1 MTEDAKKPLG
11 RILLRQE
18 AITQPDLEKALEDAT
33 PGGPPLASRMIESGA
48 LSELAALKALSE
60 QSGVPAIDLNQICI
74 RLKDLDIVPRE
85 VALRHKLLPVLVRED
100 RVFVA
105 MASPTEKRVIDEIEF
120 VTGKRVFPYV
130 ALAGPLMRAISTSYE
145 MRDRGEAF
153 YVGPHCPAE
162 TQRKAGLVPLVPMG
176 APPAVSMG
184 APPAVSMGAPPPKP
198 PPGGGG
204 FARCLDGGSAPKPPP
219 GGGASPPEAGPQV
232 GARADESRM
241 GRLPAAPP
249 TQGGARPVAKPP
261 PLPRR
266 APIPLGVP
274 SNPTPPPISEALDP
288 GARKS
293 DPDGGFRP
301 ATTRALAQS
310 SPVIVDDAMGR
321 MTGADELS
329 DADFGSVDRE
339 LSVVAD
345 LPRDPGAKQA
355 AADGKRTVLVVDD
368 EPEIRK
374 LVRRVLED
382 RGYRVTEAGR
392 GHQALAMLKERP
404 PDLVVLDAML
414 PEVHGFDI
422 AKRMKGTERYGHIP
436 IVMISAVYRGW
447 RFAEDLRQSY
457 GVDAYLEK
465 PFKMS
470 DLVAAVETA
479 LSHRPAASDVE
490 RISGEAEK
498 KLAQGIE
505 AYQKGDIVTAIEHLH
520 EGTRIDPL
528 AYRLHFHL
536 GLLYGKQ
543 GRVYDAIQ
551 ELQTALDINRHHFPA
566 LKNLAVLYQKAGFRN
581 KAIEAWERAL
591 RVAPDDPTRQS
602 IKEHL
607 VGLL

>member
-11 RILLRQE
+11 RILLRQQ
-18 AITQPDLEKALEDAT
+18 AITQPELDKALQSAT

-48 LSELAALKALSE
+48 LSEIAALKALSE
-60 QSGVPAIDLNQICI
+60 QSGVPGIDLNQVCI
-74 RLKDLDIVPRE
+74 KLRDLDIVPRE

-130 ALAGPLMRAISTSYE
+130 ALAGPLMRVISAAYE
-145 MRDRGEAF
+145 MRDRGETF
-153 YVGPHCPAE
+153 YVGPQCPPE
-162 TQRKAGLVPLVPMG
+162 IQRKAGLL
-176 APPAVSMG
+176 PAVEMG
-184 APPAVSMGAPPPKP
+184 NPVGVPQTPPGASPHKPPPLPEGRQARLPPKP
-198 PPGGGG
+198 PAGVPQTPPATTGA
-204 FARCLDGGSAPKPPP
+204 AR
-219 GGGASPPEAGPQV
+219 
-232 GARADESRM
+232 
-241 GRLPAAPP
+241 
-249 TQGGARPVAKPP
+249 PP

-266 APIPLGVP
+266 SPPAAEIPTITEVAEGPV
-274 SNPTPPPISEALDP
+274 
-288 GARKS
+288 RKS
-293 DPDGGFRP
+293 DPDAGFRP
-301 ATTRALAQS
+301 APRAHAES

-321 MTGADELS
+321 MTGADELT

-339 LSVVAD
+339 LSVMGE
-345 LPRDPGAKQA
+345 LPQDPTRKEPP
-355 AADGKRTVLVVDD
+355 ADGKRTVLVVDD
-368 EPEIRK
+368 EAEIRK

-382 RGYRVTEAGR
+382 RGYRVVEAGR
-392 GHQALAMLKERP
+392 GHEALAMLKERP

-422 AKRMKGTERYGHIP
+422 AKRMKGSERYGNIP

-470 DLVAAVETA
+470 ELVSAVETA
-479 LSHRPAASDVE
+479 LLQRPPASDVE
-490 RISGEAEK
+490 RISAEAEK
-498 KLAQGIE
+498 KLALGIE
-505 AYQKGDIVTAIEHLH
+505 AYQKGDVTTAIEHLR

-536 GLLYGKQ
+536 GLLFGKQ

-551 ELQTALDINRHHFPA
+551 ELQTALDINRRHFPA

-581 KAIEAWERAL
+581 KAIETWERAL
-591 RVAPDDPTRQS
+591 RFAPDDPTRQS

>member
-11 RILLRQE
+11 RILLRQQ
-18 AITQPDLEKALEDAT
+18 AITQPELDKALQTAT
-33 PGGPPLASRMIESGA
+33 PGGPPLASRMIASGA
-48 LSELAALKALSE
+48 LSEIAALKALSE
-60 QSGVPAIDLNQICI
+60 QSGVPGIDLNQIC
-74 RLKDLDIVPRE
+74 LKLRDLDIVPRE
-85 VALRHKLLPVLVRED
+85 VAIRHKLLPVLVRED

-105 MASPTEKRVIDEIEF
+105 MASPTEKKVVDEIEF

-130 ALAGPLMRAISTSYE
+130 ALAGPLMRVISTAYE

-153 YVGPHCPAE
+153 YVGPQCPPE
-162 TQRKAGLVPLVPMG
+162 IQRKAGYLPPEE
-176 APPAVSMG
+176 APPAAPAAG
-184 APPAVSMGAPPPKP
+184 PAPPGPP
-198 PPGGGG
+198 
-204 FARCLDGGSAPKPPP
+204 R
-219 GGGASPPEAGPQV
+219 Q
-232 GARADESRM
+232 GAR
-241 GRLPAAPP
+241 
-249 TQGGARPVAKPP
+249 PP

-266 APIPLGVP
+266 
-274 SNPTPPPISEALDP
+274 NPPPAPSIAEAPQTPDGP
-288 GARKS
+288 VRKS
-293 DPDGGFRP
+293 DPDAGFRP
-301 ATTRALAQS
+301 ARAQAET
-310 SPVIVDDAMGR
+310 SPVIVDDAMGK
-321 MTGADELS
+321 MTAADELT

-339 LSVVAD
+339 LSVMAD
-345 LPRDPGAKQA
+345 LPRDPEPP
-355 AADGKRTVLVVDD
+355 ADGKKTVLVVDD

-392 GHQALAMLKERP
+392 GHEALALLKDRP

-422 AKRMKGTERYGHIP
+422 AKRMKGTARYGNIP

-470 DLVAAVETA
+470 DLVAAVEA
-479 LSHRPAASDVE
+479 AIAHRAAGAANPQGPADRLSGGPANVE
-490 RISGEAEK
+490 RISAEAEK

-505 AYQKGDIVTAIEHLH
+505 AYQKGDITTAIEHLR

-543 GRVYDAIQ
+543 GRVYDAIG
-551 ELQTALDINRHHFPA
+551 ELVTALDINRHHFPA

-581 KAIEAWERAL
+581 KAIETWERAL

>member
-11 RILLRQE
+11 RILVRQH
-18 AITQPDLEKALEDAT
+18 AITQPELDRALLTAT

-48 LSELAALKALSE
+48 LSEIAALKALSE
-60 QSGVPAIDLNQICI
+60 QSGVPGIDLNQVCVKL
-74 RLKDLDIVPRE
+74 RDLEIIPRE
-85 VALRHKLLPVLVRED
+85 VAIRHKLLPVLVRED

-105 MASPTEKRVIDEIEF
+105 MAAPGEKKVIDELEF

-130 ALAGPLMRAISTSYE
+130 ALAGPLMRAINTAYE
-145 MRDRGEAF
+145 LRDRGEAF
-153 YVGPHCPAE
+153 YVGPQCPPE
-162 TQRKAGLVPLVPMG
+162 IQRKAGHD
-176 APPAVSMG
+176 
-184 APPAVSMGAPPPKP
+184 
-198 PPGGGG
+198 PG
-204 FARCLDGGSAPKPPP
+204 RDGGSAPKPPDDGSP
-219 GGGASPPEAGPQV
+219 ASEGRHGNLPPAPV
-232 GARADESRM
+232 ARAVV
-241 GRLPAAPP
+241 
-249 TQGGARPVAKPP
+249 ARVQPP

-266 APIPLGVP
+266 PGAAPVKPVIVDSP
-274 SNPTPPPISEALDP
+274 ALDEGP
-288 GARKS
+288 VRKS
-293 DPDGGFRP
+293 DPDAGFRP
-301 ATTRALAQS
+301 AAPAGTAGAGTSRAPAPS
-310 SPVIVDDAMGR
+310 SHVIVDDAMGR
-321 MTGADELS
+321 MTGADELT
-329 DADFGSVDRE
+329 DADFGALGRE
-339 LSVVAD
+339 LSVVGD
-345 LPRDPGAKQA
+345 LPRAPVPKGPS
-355 AADGKRTVLVVDD
+355 DGKRTVLVVDD
-368 EPEIRK
+368 EADIRK

-382 RGYRVTEAGR
+382 RGFRVTEAGR
-392 GHQALAMLKERP
+392 GHEALAMLKESP

-447 RFAEDLRQSY
+447 RFAEDVRQSY

-470 DLVAAVETA
+470 ELVAAVETA
-479 LSHRPAASDVE
+479 LSHRPAPSSVE
-490 RISGEAEK
+490 NISADAEK
-498 KLAQGIE
+498 KLSQGIE
-505 AYQKGDIVTAIEHLH
+505 AYQKGDIATAIEHLR
-520 EGTRIDPL
+520 EGTHIDPL

-551 ELQTALDINRHHFPA
+551 ELQTALDINGNHFPA

>member
-1 MTEDAKKPLG
+1 VED
-11 RILLRQE
+11 
-18 AITQPDLEKALEDAT
+18 
-33 PGGPPLASRMIESGA
+33 
-48 LSELAALKALSE
+48 
-60 QSGVPAIDLNQICI
+60 V
-74 RLKDLDIVPRE
+74 
-85 VALRHKLLPVLVRED
+85 H
-100 RVFVA
+100 
-105 MASPTEKRVIDEIEF
+105 
-120 VTGKRVFPYV
+120 
-130 ALAGPLMRAISTSYE
+130 
-145 MRDRGEAF
+145 
-153 YVGPHCPAE
+153 
-162 TQRKAGLVPLVPMG
+162 
-176 APPAVSMG
+176 
-184 APPAVSMGAPPPKP
+184 
-198 PPGGGG
+198 
-204 FARCLDGGSAPKPPP
+204 
-219 GGGASPPEAGPQV
+219 
-232 GARADESRM
+232 
-241 GRLPAAPP
+241 
-249 TQGGARPVAKPP
+249 
-261 PLPRR
+261 
-266 APIPLGVP
+266 
-274 SNPTPPPISEALDP
+274 
-288 GARKS
+288 ARKS
-293 DPDGGFRP
+293 DPDAGFRP
-301 ATTRALAQS
+301 MGGTTRAGS
-310 SPVIVDDAMGR
+310 SPVVVDDAMGR

-339 LSVVAD
+339 LSVMGD
-345 LPRDPGAKQA
+345 LPRDPTAKVPPS
-355 AADGKRTVLVVDD
+355 DGKQTILVVDD
-368 EPEIRK
+368 EAEIRK

-392 GHQALAMLKERP
+392 GHEALSMLKEKP

-479 LSHRPAASDVE
+479 LSHRPAASSVE
-490 RISGEAEK
+490 RISAEAEK
-498 KLAQGIE
+498 KLAEGID
-505 AYQKGDIVTAIEHLH
+505 AYQKGDVETAVEHLR
-520 EGTRIDPL
+520 EGTHIDPL